1 MWFYDIYIKIYERSR
16 DSLKKVTVQLRRE
29 MTSRAS
35 PSDSPEIAQCLKKK
49 IALWIHRFI
58 QGHPL
63 RTMVGMGGG
72 SIENNHKSSGD
83 NPDAEGNNSTSNL

>member
-1 MWFYDIYIKIYERSR
+1 MLE
-16 DSLKKVTVQLRRE
+16 
-29 MTSRAS
+29 
-35 PSDSPEIAQCLKKK
+35 KK

-58 QGHPL
+58 QGHLL

-72 SIENNHKSSGD
+72 SIGNNHRSSGD

>member
-1 MWFYDIYIKIYERSR
+1 MLE
-16 DSLKKVTVQLRRE
+16 
-29 MTSRAS
+29 
-35 PSDSPEIAQCLKKK
+35 KK

-58 QGHPL
+58 QGHLL

-72 SIENNHKSSGD
+72 SIGNNHKSSGD